1 MVISPAKRHRET
13 LPEELISEILSL
25 LKVKSLL
32 RFKCVNMSWNSL
44 ISDPFFVKMH
54 LIKSSPNPH
63 ILLSSTYFS
72 STCNV
77 GIHNPST
84 LRSLPENRSIN
95 LFPEVSKYKLMEKR
109 CHIIGSC
116 NGLTCLVIS
125 PSSRKNEFY
134 LWNPATR
141 WLSQKVGSFHRG
153 RSRNTAFEFSFGYDN
168 LIEKYKVVAFRP
180 KEVRVFNIGDNVWR
194 HVQSFAMEPY
204 RYSYT
209 YNQLNAGV
217 YLKLNNSLNWFA
229 LGDNTRPYYYA
240 LQQFLIISLDLG
252 TETYTHFLFP
262 RGFEESVVR
271 PIVCVLMECLCVSH
285 YSKGFDFVIWQM
297 KEFGVGESWMK
308 LLKFDSHGV
317 VNMLPLHVFEN
328 GDTLIFASCPNEIT
342 CYNSRENRLVRQ
354 TTVTNS
360 IHINWF
366 NVTHY
371 VESLVST
378 Y

>member
-1 MVISPAKRHRET
+1 MCKGSDFELHPIITHDAYLSCKAACET
-13 LPEELISEILSL
+13 LPEELISEVLSL

-32 RFKCVNMSWNSL
+32 RFKCVNKSWNSL

-77 GIHNPST
+77 GIHNPFT

-125 PSSRKNEFY
+125 PSSRGG
-134 LWNPATR
+134 
-141 WLSQKVGSFHRG
+141 LS
-153 RSRNTAFEFSFGYDN
+153 
-168 LIEKYKVVAFRP
+168 P

-209 YNQLNAGV
+209 YNQLKAGV

-229 LGDNTRPYYYA
+229 LRDNTRPYYYA
-240 LQQFLIISLDLG
+240 LQQFVIISLDLG
-252 TETYTHFLFP
+252 TETYTHFSFP
-262 RGFEESVVR
+262 KGFEESVIR

-328 GDTLIFASCPNEIT
+328 GDTMIFASSPNEIT
-342 CYNSRENRLVRQ
+342 CYNSTENRL
-354 TTVTNS
+354 
-360 IHINWF
+360 F
-366 NVTHY
+366 
-371 VESLVST
+371 
-378 Y
+378 